1 MGYIE
6 TINLEDVQDTRKI
19 ANSRTF
25 NRFNSY
31 INTNDYS
38 KNSIDR
44 SEPNNFKY
52 YTLDFFNGTNI
63 YQPGINII
71 SEFTKKIYRLKLEDR
86 DTLIFDFEF
95 VSRQRK
101 VLDDYTN
108 NEEYND
114 LVDNSYKT
122 VLSGTFLITGL
133 SLRRRKEI
141 DMEIHSVIYNDL
153 SSNIDNSKIFSN
165 FSEDSTSLKLGFS
178 KDEDYLYIF
187 PQELKLNIFNIVS
200 KKIPSPVVNSVPF
213 LIDDP
218 DNKTYFDAILVIKD
232 LNYKKFDQ
240 EIEEIIFDNSQ
251 SILEKTY
258 NNENKLSLFVG
269 NCGEALISLNN
280 VGLKSTKILFDQSPD
295 SYIFKIN

>member
-6 TINLEDVQDTRKI
+6 AINLEDVQDTRKI